1 MNGTDMYIETVKYL
15 AKLYDFCNA
24 KLFNGELQRPVIT
37 IQRDERNKT
46 NGWFSLQKVWK
57 WQDFKPA
64 NCCMCERRDECVE
77 DLENPKYINC
87 KTIEEREDYELNI
100 TAQQLNR
107 PIGAIAAT
115 MIHEMVHQFA
125 KVNNLQ
131 DTSRSGSYHN
141 KLFKRL
147 AENHGL
153 NVECMPTIGWS
164 HTTLTPS
171 SEKLIAEFV
180 KDNPDNI
187 IYRLPVFKGQSV
199 KSTSTRKYECP
210 CCGNSVRATK
220 QINLICGDCNQP
232 MVEDKD

>member
-15 AKLYDFCNA
+15 AKLYDFCNE
-24 KLFNGELQRPVIT
+24 KLFNGELQKPVIT

-57 WQDFKPA
+57 
-64 NCCMCERRDECVE
+64 
-77 DLENPKYINC
+77 C
-87 KTIEEREDYELNI
+87 KSSEEEDYELNI

-115 MIHEMVHQFA
+115 MIHEMVHQYA
-125 KVNNLQ
+125 KVNDLQ